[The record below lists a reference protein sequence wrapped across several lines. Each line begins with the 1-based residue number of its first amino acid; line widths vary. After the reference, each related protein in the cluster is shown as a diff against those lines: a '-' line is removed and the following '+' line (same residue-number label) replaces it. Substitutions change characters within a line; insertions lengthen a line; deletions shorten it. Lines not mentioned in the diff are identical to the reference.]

1 MASPLVSGIYAQT
14 SGKAK
19 TASDS
24 GKLKAVKV
32 TLLNGKQ
39 VKFASESALQT
50 YIANLAREQK
60 RLIDG
65 KTIVKQSGTALLD
78 EKTLLPLHTPRAST
92 GSIKKGGY
100 KKPFAKDGY

>member
-1 MASPLVSGIYAQT
+1 MASHLVSGIYAKT

-19 TASDS
+19 DANS
-24 GKLKAVKV
+24 GKLKPVQV
-32 TLLNGKQ
+32 TLPNGKR
-39 VKFASESALQT
+39 VKFANESALQT

-60 RLIDG
+60 RLLDG
-65 KTIVKQSGTALLD
+65 KTIVKQSGTALID
-78 EKTLLPLHTPRAST
+78 PKTLLPLHTPRAST